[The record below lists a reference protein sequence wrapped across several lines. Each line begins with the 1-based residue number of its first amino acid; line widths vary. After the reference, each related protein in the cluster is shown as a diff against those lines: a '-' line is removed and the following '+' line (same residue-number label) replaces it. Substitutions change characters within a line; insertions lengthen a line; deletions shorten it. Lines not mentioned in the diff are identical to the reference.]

1 MKPEVI
7 TRCFKHIKEC
17 IPIKQKPLRLTIF
30 LLAQRNC
37 TEIIEEI
44 AEESD
49 DDDEASNDFDLPLR
63 TPEVT
68 SVKGALKIVHKLA
81 EFSD

>member
-1 MKPEVI
+1 M
-7 TRCFKHIKEC
+7 
-17 IPIKQKPLRLTIF
+17 RLTIF

-44 AEESD
+44 AEES

-68 SVKGALKIVHKLA
+68 SVKGALKIVNKFT
-81 EFSD
+81 EFSE

>member
-1 MKPEVI
+1 M
-7 TRCFKHIKEC
+7 
-17 IPIKQKPLRLTIF
+17 RLTIF

-49 DDDEASNDFDLPLR
+49 DDEASNDFDLPLR
-63 TPEVT
+63 IPEVT
-68 SVKGALKIVHKLA
+68 SVKGALKINNKFA